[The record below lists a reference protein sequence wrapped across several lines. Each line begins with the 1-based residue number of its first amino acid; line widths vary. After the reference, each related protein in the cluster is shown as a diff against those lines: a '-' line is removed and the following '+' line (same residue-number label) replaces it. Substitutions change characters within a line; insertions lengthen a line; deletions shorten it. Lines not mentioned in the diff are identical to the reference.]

1 MATINDYSAAYEA
14 AKKIGNTAGMESAH
28 ASADALRGSPTTTK
42 VVNGNYE
49 QVPTWLTNAPR
60 VQPAV
65 QPATQQAP
73 VNQWTAAE
81 KARLKAIEATK
92 QGTLD
97 ALKRSG
103 VEAQNQYNTGSAML
117 GGQTQTGRRSLAEYL
132 SQRGLTGSG
141 IGAQGEINAIGNLQ
155 QGLGGLEATREGTLA
170 NIQAQR
176 VDAENQALSQQAD
189 LAGVQEQR
197 QIDAQA
203 TALAQDIAQI
213 QAEAYNQDIQ
223 AEINRRMAIN
233 PNDPTIPYL
242 QAQRNAKLGGMAT
255 SAAEQAQQE
264 FDNAIALEKLGI
276 SRYNAYKTSGS
287 SSSGSSSS
295 GSSSNTSTKKAATT
309 KTTAK
314 TAAPTAAYLA
324 LDAQLPNTKDEY
336 KITGIQSAYNKGII
350 SEAEANQLLTKYG
363 LQ

>member
-1 MATINDYSAAYEA
+1 MATNAFEQKYATNIAGL
-14 AKKIGNTAGMESAH
+14 AKTNNVDLGTASSMLNSNIQGNTNYLGGGVLNMGTAA
-28 ASADALRGSPTTTK
+28 ADYKNYLGTTTPM
-42 VVNGNYE
+42 
-49 QVPTWLTNAPR
+49 Q
-60 VQPAV
+60 AV
-65 QPATQQAP
+65 QQQQQP

-81 KARLKAIEATK
+81 KARLKAIEAQK

-97 ALKRSG
+97 ALTRSG
-103 VEAQNQYNTGSAML
+103 VEAQNQYNTGSALL

-155 QGLGGLEATREGTLA
+155 QGLGGLEATREETLA

-197 QIDAQA
+197 QIDTQA
-203 TALAQDIAQI
+203 TALEQDIAQI
-213 QAEAYNQDIQ
+213 KAGAYNQDIQ
-223 AEINRRMAIN
+223 AEINRRTAIN
-233 PNDPTIPYL
+233 PSDPTIPYL

-264 FDNAIALEKLGI
+264 FDNNLALEKLAI
-276 SRYNAYKTSGS
+276 SRYSAYKPTGGS
-287 SSSGSSSS
+287 SGGSSGS
-295 GSSSNTSTKKAATT
+295 TSTKK
-309 KTTAK
+309 TTAAK
-314 TAAPTAAYLA
+314 TVAPTAAYLA
-324 LDAQLPNTKDEY
+324 LDAQLPNTIDEY

>member
-103 VEAQNQYNTGSAML
+103 VEAQNQYNTGSALL
-117 GGQTQTGRRSLAEYL
+117 GGQTQTGRKSLAEYL

-176 VDAENQALSQQAD
+176 VAAENAALTQQAD
-189 LAGVQEQR
+189 LAGIQEQR
-197 QIDAQA
+197 QIDAQDKA
-203 TALAQDIAQI
+203 TTEARAMDLAAI
-213 QAEAYNQDIQ
+213 QAGAYNQDVQ

-233 PNDPTIPYL
+233 PNDPMIPFL
-242 QAQRNAKLGGMAT
+242 
-255 SAAEQAQQE
+255 
-264 FDNAIALEKLGI
+264 
-276 SRYNAYKTSGS
+276 
-287 SSSGSSSS
+287 
-295 GSSSNTSTKKAATT
+295 
-309 KTTAK
+309 TA
-314 TAAPTAAYLA
+314 
-324 LDAQLPNTKDEY
+324 
-336 KITGIQSAYNKGII
+336 
-350 SEAEANQLLTKYG
+350 
-363 LQ
+363 